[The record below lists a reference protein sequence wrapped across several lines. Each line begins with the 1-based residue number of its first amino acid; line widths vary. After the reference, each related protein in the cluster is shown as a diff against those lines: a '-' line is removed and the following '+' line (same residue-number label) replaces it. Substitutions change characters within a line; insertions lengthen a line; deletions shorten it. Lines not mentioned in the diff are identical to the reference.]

1 MKSKIHEYKKSNIK
15 IGSKTKENLLTIPN
29 LLSLYRLVAIPFII
43 WSLVEGNRTLFI
55 VLICVNLITDILDGL
70 IARTF
75 NLCTEFGA
83 RLDSLADIST
93 FILSISGFLVFEK
106 TFVSEH
112 KIAFLTLFS
121 FYAIPQFISLFKFKR
136 PTSFHLYSNK
146 IVGYLQGIFI
156 FTFFVFGYNEI
167 YFYFMVVCSCLGDFE
182 VLLLVL
188 LLPKIVSN
196 AKSISSILKRKQNG
210 TL

>member
-1 MKSKIHEYKKSNIK
+1 MKSKENIL
-15 IGSKTKENLLTIPN
+15 NVPN
-29 LLSLYRLVAIPFII
+29 LLSFYRLLAIPFII
-43 WSLVEGNRTLFI
+43 WSLADANRTLFI
-55 VLICVNLITDILDGL
+55 TLICINLITDILDGL

-83 RLDSLADIST
+83 RLDSLADIGT
-93 FILSISGFLVFEK
+93 FILSICGFLVFEK
-106 TFVSEH
+106 PFVTEH
-112 KIAFLTLFS
+112 KVAFLTLFS
-121 FYAIPQFISLFKFKR
+121 FYAVPQLVSLVKFKR

-167 YFYFMVVCSCLGDFE
+167 YFYFMVACSCLGDFE

-188 LLPKIVSN
+188 LLPKLISN
-196 AKSISSILKRKQNG
+196 AKTVFSTLKRKQNG

>member
-1 MKSKIHEYKKSNIK
+1 M
-15 IGSKTKENLLTIPN
+15 KTKENILNLPN
-29 LLSLYRLVAIPFII
+29 LLSFYRLLAIPFII
-43 WSLVEGNRTLFI
+43 WAQLGEDRAFFI
-55 VLICVNLITDILDGL
+55 ILISVNLITDILDGL

-93 FILSISGFLVFEK
+93 FLLSISGFLIFEK
-106 TFVSEH
+106 SFVAEH
-112 KIAFLTLFS
+112 APAFIAIFS
-121 FYAIPQFISLFKFKR
+121 FYTVPQLYSMLKFRR

-146 IVGYLQGIFI
+146 IAGYIQGIFI
-156 FTFFVFGYNEI
+156 FTFFVFGYNKF
-167 YFYFMVVCSCLGDFE
+167 YFYFMVAASCVADFE
-182 VLLLVL
+182 VFLLVV

-196 AKSISSILKRKQNG
+196 SKSIFLVLKRMQNG

>member
-1 MKSKIHEYKKSNIK
+1 MIELRKSRITKPFIMKSKE
-15 IGSKTKENLLTIPN
+15 TLFTIPN
-29 LLSLYRLVAIPFII
+29 LLSFYRLLAIPFII
-43 WSLVEGNRTLFI
+43 WSLIDSNKTLFI
-55 VLICVNLITDILDGL
+55 TLICVNLITDILDGL
-70 IARTF
+70 IARAF

-83 RLDSLADIST
+83 RLDSLADIGT
-93 FILSISGFLVFEK
+93 FILSICGFLVFEK
-106 TFVSEH
+106 QFVTEH

-121 FYAIPQFISLFKFKR
+121 FYAVPQIISLFKFGR

-156 FTFFVFGYNEI
+156 FTFFVFGYNEF

-196 AKSISSILKRKQNG
+196 AKSVFSILKRKQNG

>member
-1 MKSKIHEYKKSNIK
+1 MILKSTIM
-15 IGSKTKENLLTIPN
+15 KTKETILTIPN
-29 LLSLYRLVAIPFII
+29 LLSFYRLLAIPVII
-43 WSLVEGNRTLFI
+43 WSLADNSRTLFI
-55 VLICVNLITDILDGL
+55 VLICVNLITDILDGV

-75 NLCTEFGA
+75 NMCTEFGA
-83 RLDSLADIST
+83 RLDSLADIGT
-93 FILSISGFLVFEK
+93 FILSICGFLVFEK
-106 TFVSEH
+106 PFVIEH
-112 KIAFLTLFS
+112 KMAFLTLFS
-121 FYAIPQFISLFKFKR
+121 FYAVPQLISLLKFKR

-196 AKSISSILKRKQNG
+196 AKTIFSILKRKQNG